1 MGKIKKMCVIGN
13 EKRQTYIAE
22 MLCERGIEAVFKN
35 SDITKEKLSSFE
47 YFLLPV
53 PVTRDGYRLSTANDI
68 FLMELLEV
76 FPDGCT
82 VIGGKIPQFFYDHL
96 LTKNISICD
105 FYDDREYLWKNAE
118 ITAEGALL
126 LLMGEDE
133 FSLDGRKILVSGYGR
148 IGKCLSRMLTS
159 LRADVTVLARR
170 TEVVFEAA
178 VCGGFKSELVEKADT
193 SRRYDA
199 VFNTVP
205 NRMFEGKLLN
215 VVENSIYIEL
225 ASAPYGGDGEVL
237 EEYCKKYILAS
248 GVPGK
253 YAPRSDAEGA
263 YKAIVRHI
271 FEEESI

>member
-1 MGKIKKMCVIGN
+1 MCVIGN
-13 EKRQTYIAE
+13 EKRQAYIAE

-53 PVTRDGYRLSTANDI
+53 PVTRDGYRLSAANDI

-105 FYDDREYLWKNAE
+105 FYDDREYLWKNAK

-126 LLMGEDE
+126 LLMSEDE

-159 LRADVTVLARR
+159 LGADVTVLARR

-178 VCGGFKSELVEKADT
+178 VCGGFKSELIEKADT

-205 NRMFEGKLLN
+205 NRIFEGKLLN

>member
-1 MGKIKKMCVIGN
+1 MCVIGN

-159 LRADVTVLARR
+159 FGADVTVLARR

-205 NRMFEGKLLN
+205 NRIFEGKLLN